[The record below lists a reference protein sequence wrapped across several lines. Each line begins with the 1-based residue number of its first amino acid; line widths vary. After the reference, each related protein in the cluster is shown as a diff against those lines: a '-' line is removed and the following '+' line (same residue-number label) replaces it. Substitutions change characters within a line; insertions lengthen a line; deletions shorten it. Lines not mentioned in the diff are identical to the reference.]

1 VGFSADQLRKMLN
14 HTAFPG
20 PASALIDTSVIRRTK
35 ERPYMPSSHPA
46 KALHDPD
53 DHRNRFG

>member
-1 VGFSADQLRKMLN
+1 MLN